1 MYERI
6 STELFSNL
14 INKINQIP
22 NYSTPYKENSS
33 FKETQQLSQLLH
45 LFNMDSSHKEIFSK
59 IFSHIN
65 DTNLKQNLIDIMIN
79 IGTKYNSFSVS
90 NNNSSFINEANS
102 ELMTL
107 LSTTWNYFNQKGEY
121 LKNMNM
127 GDVRSLNREF
137 AEFESCFKETVCF
150 TCGLINIIIFMFK
163 KQFSILDY
171 FNKNINLNMNLNS
184 NLNKLNSNS
193 NIEYIQ
199 MEIDMLFI
207 IHKNRVWLEPLI
219 TLLEQIFKFIISN
232 NFYKFISIKL
242 DKYKKKEKEGEISKG
257 EIIKKINLYI
267 NYIIN
272 DKEILITI
280 LTVVRKYNSL
290 NNINVIIGSI
300 IPINELNNIIF
311 NVK

>member
-90 NNNSSFINEANS
+90 NNNTTFINEANS

-107 LSTTWNYFNQKGEY
+107 LSTTWNYFNQKGDS

-232 NFYKFISIKL
+232 NFYKFISIK
-242 DKYKKKEKEGEISKG
+242 
-257 EIIKKINLYI
+257 
-267 NYIIN
+267 
-272 DKEILITI
+272 
-280 LTVVRKYNSL
+280 
-290 NNINVIIGSI
+290 
-300 IPINELNNIIF
+300 
-311 NVK
+311 